1 MTIEQLALFEDSS
14 AEAPVESLGATGD
27 PGSVELSELLMS
39 MDVVSVGKEND
50 YIVMAERHRDPGVE
64 PGTALKEFGYTAPSP
79 FTSWTRRDD
88 NTKLRE
94 HNGLHIYYNMRRQ
107 DGAIRAAMRLLR
119 TPVQGAHWFVE
130 PFTPDDNTPAT
141 TQDKNI
147 ATFVA
152 DNIFERLTVP
162 WATLLSDILLMAE
175 YGYMCFEKVYQGED
189 PDGKLRLTKLAPRHP
204 LDIQE
209 WQYDENGGPN
219 GCVMYTNP
227 YSGPSAITVGTGMA
241 PNNYSVGVNNGNL
254 GNPGVGIGVTVPTE
268 RFIPI
273 KKLVVF
279 SHEPEAGDITG
290 ISVLRSAYKHWYYK
304 DTLYKIDAIQKERH
318 GIGIPVIK
326 LPPGFSIADQALAD
340 NLGRNLRTN
349 ERAHVT
355 LPPLWDLIFAKLEGQ
370 PVDCMKSI
378 EHHDMRIKS
387 NVLGSFMD
395 ATTGTQDSNV
405 DIFLKSTRYLAEYVC
420 DIFNKFV
427 IKQLVD
433 LNFVLA
439 KGSSRGYPRLRA
451 RRIGEWEDI
460 RTLSF
465 AIRNLVSI
473 DAIRPDDVMEA
484 QLRREMD
491 LPPSDPKTARTPTL
505 VRPARGQMPTGNPGD
520 VVEGAPGQ
528 PDPNNPNATQP
539 GKQDMNANK
548 VGAPRQTPSAMNKPT
563 GNAGRDASGGK

>member
-1 MTIEQLALFEDSS
+1 MTTEQLSLFDDSS
-14 AEAPVESLGATGD
+14 SAASSVVLEQDGVARD
-27 PGSVELSELLMS
+27 PGSAQLEELLNTL
-39 MDVVSVGKEND
+39 DVVDVDDQLG
-50 YIVMAERHRDPGVE
+50 YMIMAERHRDAGVTE
-64 PGTALKEFGYTAPSP
+64 GSALREFGYTAPSP

-94 HNGLHIYYNMRRQ
+94 HQGLHTYYNMRRQ
-107 DGAIRAAMRLLR
+107 DGAIRASMRLLK
-119 TPVQGAHWFVE
+119 TPVQGAHWFIE
-130 PFTPDDNTPAT
+130 PFTTDDNTPAT

-147 ATFVA
+147 ASFVA
-152 DNIFERLTVP
+152 DNIFERLNVP
-162 WATLLSDILLMAE
+162 WATLLSDILLFAD
-175 YGYMCFEKVYQGED
+175 YGYMCFEKVYLGDD

-209 WQYDENGGPN
+209 WDYDQNGGPN
-219 GCVMYTNP
+219 GCIMYSNP
-227 YSGPSAITVGTGMA
+227 YSGASLITPGTGMT
-241 PNNYSVGVNNGNL
+241 PSGFTGGTVNGSASL
-254 GNPGVGIGVTVPTE
+254 PSE
-268 RFIPI
+268 RFIPV

-326 LPPGFSIADQALAD
+326 LPPGFSKEDQALAD

-405 DIFLKSTRYLAEYVC
+405 DIFLKSTRYLAEYIC

-433 LNFVLA
+433 LNFTLA
-439 KGSSRGYPRLRA
+439 KNSTRGYPRLRA

-491 LPPSDPKTARTPTL
+491 LPPADPKTARTPML
-505 VRPARGQMPTGNPGD
+505 VKPPTGQEPSGNPGD
-520 VVEGAPGQ
+520 KLAPQ
-528 PDPNNPNATQP
+528 PGSPTDPNNPNAGQD
-539 GKQDMNANK
+539 GSKQNMNANK
-548 VGAPRQTPSAMNKPT
+548 VGGPRQTPSALNKPG